1 MGVSPSSGSV
11 AGRGRPAL
19 HQIVVSSA
27 PINCFLEVRW
37 GERLGNLP
45 GVLDEEIAVSDFT
58 GLYAKGCAALAYI
71 NLQAFRFDCQI
82 DTVEPGNHRQRGA
95 LKLDDA
101 SPMLKLEASAQ

>member
-1 MGVSPSSGSV
+1 M
-11 AGRGRPAL
+11 
-19 HQIVVSSA
+19 
-27 PINCFLEVRW
+27 

-101 SPMLKLEASAQ
+101 GPRLKLEASAQ